1 MNDYIFD
8 PSRPLHQLPVA
19 EQHQR
24 YVGWLVGEMSRQA
37 ENRKL
42 RRQCEAAYDQE
53 MMAAEKRAEMIARGQ
68 TPIHFDR
75 ITPQVDWMIGTE
87 RRMRID
93 FKVLPRDDLSEQA
106 RKVAEAKTKVLKWVD
121 DTSYAGFHRSEA
133 ADDVFKAGMGHIEIY
148 AKHEGS
154 GRYIPAK
161 THVPWRMCVHDSL
174 AQNKMMDG
182 QRFFFRFKPVDTDY
196 ALAMF
201 PDKKEQIL
209 KASIDSTNV
218 SRMMTW
224 MNLPG
229 TVVDLE
235 TMLGRAVTEPGSAM
249 PTDFFN
255 CRQRV
260 LLVECW
266 SAEPFS
272 QGGQYSLSDPVGMRI
287 RMSVMTEMDMI
298 FQAWSPYQ
306 HGRIPFI
313 TYWAY
318 RNKETG
324 MPYSPIRRHLDK
336 QEGLN
341 KAMTRAV
348 HDISTD
354 QLIVE
359 KGAISKDSMTLEQV
373 RDELDDP
380 GGIAVVAD
388 GGLQKIKERR
398 GIEKAE
404 PHFMLADRLARDID
418 ESSSVNRQTRGQGSD
433 RTSGRALDLREAQT
447 NVLTAELFDNL
458 LLGHKLEGEMTLA
471 LCEQYVLEP
480 RVIPVR
486 GDRGQVGA
494 LGVNQWDGT
503 QFQNDMAAYKSQ
515 FVIDEQP
522 WRASLQ
528 QGQFESMMEV
538 IKNLASVAP
547 NVVLALLDVF
557 FEFADIPNKQTV
569 LERIRQVTGQPGPD
583 NQRTP
588 EQLAAQQ
595 RQAQLA
601 ATEFQAKLAELQGI
615 IRKAGAEN
623 LKLESEVVLSKLE
636 SLALAAATA
645 QQFAANP
652 ALAPVIDE
660 TLRSAGFVDL
670 APGLPALPSPAATG
684 APNGYQ

>member
-1 MNDYIFD
+1 MNDYTFD
-8 PSRPLHQLPVA
+8 PTRPIHQLPVE

-24 YVGWLVGEMSRQA
+24 YVGWLVGEMYRQA
-37 ENRKL
+37 DNRKM
-42 RRQCEAAYDQE
+42 RRRCEAAYDQE
-53 MMAAEKRAEMIARGQ
+53 MMSAEKRAEIEARGQ
-68 TPIHFDR
+68 TPVHYDR
-75 ITPQVDWMIGTE
+75 ITPQIDWLLGTE

-93 FKVLPRDDLSEQA
+93 FKVLPRDDLSEAA
-106 RKVAEAKTKVLKWVD
+106 RQMAEVKTKSLKWID

-133 ADDVFKAGMGHIEIY
+133 ADDTFKAGMGHIEVY
-148 AKHEGS
+148 AKHEGN

-174 AQNKMMDG
+174 VHNKMMDG

-201 PDKKEQIL
+201 PDKRQQIL
-209 KASIDSTNV
+209 KASIDTSNV

-235 TMLGRAVTEPGSAM
+235 TMLGRAADDPATAM

-255 CRQRV
+255 SRQRV

-266 SAEPFS
+266 SLEPFS
-272 QGGQYSLSDPVGMRI
+272 QNGQYSLSDPVGMRA
-287 RMSVMTEMDMI
+287 RMSIMTEEEML
-298 FQAWSPYQ
+298 FQTWSPYR
-306 HGRIPFI
+306 HNKIPFV

-324 MPYSPIRRHLDK
+324 LPYSPIRRHLDK
-336 QEGLN
+336 QEGLDR
-341 KAMTRAV
+341 AMTRAV

-354 QLIVE
+354 QLLIE
-359 KGAISKDSMTLEQV
+359 ESAIGKKMNLEQI

-388 GGLQKIKERR
+388 GAISQGRIKERR

-418 ESSSVNRQTRGQGSD
+418 ESASVNKQSRGLGSD
-433 RTSGRALDLREAQT
+433 RTSGKALDLREAQT

-458 LLGHKLEGEMTLA
+458 LLGHKLEGELTLQVA
-471 LCEQYVLEP
+471 EQYMVEP

-486 GDRGQVGA
+486 GDRGQLDA
-494 LGVNQWDGT
+494 LAINQWDGT
-503 QFQNDMAAYKSQ
+503 QFQNDMAGPASQ
-515 FVIDEQP
+515 FIIDEQP

-547 NVVLALLDVF
+547 NVVLALLDIF

-569 LERIRQVTGQPGPD
+569 LERIRMVTGQPGPD

-588 EQLAAQQ
+588 EQLEAQK
-595 RQAQLA
+595 RQAVLA
-601 ATEFQAKLAELQGI
+601 ATEFQAKLSELQGI
-615 IRKAGAEN
+615 IRRSEAEN
-623 LKLESEVVLSKLE
+623 KQLEADVVLVKLE
-636 SLALAAATA
+636 SLAQAAAVA
-645 QQFAANP
+645 QQFATVP

-670 APGLPALPSPAATG
+670 APGLPAIPTSG
-684 APNGYQ
+684 ASYGNQA